1 MPNEALKPFRDRID
15 QIDDQMIDLLA
26 RRMDI
31 VRQVGAIKKRDHMPL
46 VQTDRVCEVRERC
59 AARGMAG
66 GLNPGFVRRLWGTII
81 DEAHELEQDIISR
94 T

>member
-1 MPNEALKPFRDRID
+1 MTSEVLKPFRDEID
-15 QIDDQMIDLLA
+15 QIDDQIVDLLA

-31 VRQVGAIKKRDHMPL
+31 VRQVGGLKKRDNITL
-46 VQTDRVCEVRERC
+46 VQSDRVCEVRERC
-59 AARGMAG
+59 AGRGVSG
-66 GLNPGFVRRLWGTII
+66 GLNPGFIRRLWGLII